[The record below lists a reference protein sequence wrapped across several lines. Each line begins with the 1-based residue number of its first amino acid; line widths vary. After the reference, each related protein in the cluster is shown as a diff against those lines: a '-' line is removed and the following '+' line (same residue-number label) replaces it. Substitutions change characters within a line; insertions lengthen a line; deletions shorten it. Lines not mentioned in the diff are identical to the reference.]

1 MTQTCFTHSFIG
13 YYRID
18 TFPPPLWALPA
29 PQNTPL
35 IDVFGPVNSA
45 QITTWRR
52 LQQVQHGNTRHDFKL
67 SPGKNIF
74 KAQFTCVF
82 HRVGVGGGQW
92 WWWWWWRFG
101 GGGLVF
107 IMSHSFTR
115 SEKAGVWESLRP
127 FRRALPSSL
136 MDFIEPE
143 GEERN
148 SVYLKAALWALK
160 CCSVFIPPP
169 LCLLSLRTTKTF
181 DPPRLLCLSR
191 HSPAIFV
198 LHRFLDLTIFFFS
211 ERWSSLDPSLLS
223 WLVCRGF
230 FRWESAPVDNVLF
243 EIHAASGTG
252 RMDFFFYILPSACCN

>member
-1 MTQTCFTHSFIG
+1 M
-13 YYRID
+13 
-18 TFPPPLWALPA
+18 
-29 PQNTPL
+29 
-35 IDVFGPVNSA
+35 FGLVNSA
-45 QITTWRR
+45 QIATRR
-52 LQQVQHGNTRHDFKL
+52 RRQQVQHGNTRDDFKL

-82 HRVGVGGGQW
+82 HRVGVGGGN
-92 WWWWWWRFG
+92 G
-101 GGGLVF
+101 GGGGGGGSGVGGLF

-198 LHRFLDLTIFFFS
+198 LHRFLDLTHFFFS
-211 ERWSSLDPSLLS
+211 KRWSSLDPSLLS
-223 WLVCRGF
+223 WLVCGGF
-230 FRWESAPVDNVLF
+230 FRWESVPVDNVLL
-243 EIHAASGTG
+243 EMHAASRTG
-252 RMDFFFYILPSACCN
+252 RIDFFFYILPSACCN

>member
-1 MTQTCFTHSFIG
+1 MAAPELISSCPQGRTSLKRSLHVCFIG
-13 YYRID
+13 WGWEGAMVVVVVVVRG
-18 TFPPPLWALPA
+18 W
-29 PQNTPL
+29 
-35 IDVFGPVNSA
+35 
-45 QITTWRR
+45 
-52 LQQVQHGNTRHDFKL
+52 
-67 SPGKNIF
+67 
-74 KAQFTCVF
+74 
-82 HRVGVGGGQW
+82 
-92 WWWWWWRFG
+92 
-101 GGGLVF
+101 GGLVF

-169 LCLLSLRTTKTF
+169 LCLLSLLTTKTF

-211 ERWSSLDPSLLS
+211 QRWSSLDPSLLS
-223 WLVCRGF
+223 WLVYGGF
-230 FRWESAPVDNVLF
+230 FRWESAPVDNVLL
-243 EIHAASGTG
+243 EMHAASGTG
-252 RMDFFFYILPSACCN
+252 RIGFFFYILPSACCN